1 LSLTSIT
8 RKSKITIETYI
19 KALLRERKIK
29 QDRVAKSIQIRDNN
43 LSTNLT
49 PIESETSRKKSILS
63 SIELAQ
69 IQKLEY
75 SKRK

>member
-1 LSLTSIT
+1 MSLTSIT